1 MCYALNSRLA
11 LKAAKAAAEK
21 AKEEEEEEEGPGG
34 LLVELEDKDV
44 KRERETNL
52 WFSKV
57 CPSVPFLICPFLSLS
72 LRCAQKGNKRPTCVV
87 LKLDLYIKMDLEDI
101 F

>member
-1 MCYALNSRLA
+1 MLYPRVA
-11 LKAAKAAAEK
+11 LKTAKAAAEK
-21 AKEEEEEEEGPGG
+21 EKEEEEEEQGQGG

-57 CPSVPFLICPFLSLS
+57 CPECSSLTLIFRPPAVVP
-72 LRCAQKGNKRPTCVV
+72 QTGTEGK
-87 LKLDLYIKMDLEDI
+87 
-101 F
+101 